1 MSRARIYGV
10 ALRGQD
16 NSTALRPVRQRKPPK
31 SHGTRTPKDPPP
43 KPREPDKGK
52 PETPSKK
59 DVDTS
64 KIAETDTDT
73 EWMPSEGEE
82 FFTLD
87 SVSTT
92 DTAEI

>member
-16 NSTALRPVRQRKPPK
+16 NSTALMPVRQRKPRK
-31 SHGTRTPKDPPP
+31 SQGTQTPKKPPP
-43 KPREPDKGK
+43 KPRVPDKGK
-52 PETPSKK
+52 PETGSKEE
-59 DVDTS
+59 VDTS
-64 KIAETDTDT
+64 KSAETETDT
-73 EWMPSEGEE
+73 EWMPSESEE

-92 DTAEI
+92 DTSEI